1 MTVEES
7 AERIYGLLRQA
18 LSDNNQQRQQ
28 AEADLRNAEDSPDY
42 FASLAM
48 IAAASDA
55 DAESRIRWLA
65 AVCGKN
71 AVPRSWRRTVRKN
84 GVTEDERVFV
94 RETLLNALG
103 EKHSTI
109 ATQLSVWV
117 ALIARCDFPSYW
129 PSLIDDLCSAIQA
142 QDSNVMLHAIVTL
155 DMVLKQLASKRL
167 MSDRKALNR
176 VAPKVFR
183 MLHHHFESHLQI
195 LVANQ
200 APMDVLQSS
209 FRVLVYCLKSFRRL
223 LEYGCKTIDE
233 FPEVPAVFTK
243 IHQLPDLFLTAAV
256 KGTDVQA
263 RLSHLV
269 SKLVR
274 STQQHHPIGFQP
286 YLLVFLE
293 HYYNAILAFDFQ
305 RSADRVC
312 FQGAVFIR
320 SLLNSM
326 SYDINVSTMNQ
337 FREMVNV
344 GAQPPQGNSAEGCRY
359 IILSFFTEDRV
370 NALIR
375 GMISRIFILSERELE
390 TWSNDPEA
398 LVREEELADW
408 GTESL
413 RHECEEIFKILL
425 LREKNRVVPMIRD
438 LTQSVPPD
446 KPLLL
451 DACYRAVGRTVYDM
465 HGTVDFQVWL
475 NDRLLNILR
484 ADCGNNLGQ
493 RIIQARTAWLVGQ
506 FVEQLTRD
514 SRRVVTPLLVNLM
527 SSPNSDR
534 VIALTAAKALQ
545 MLVDDMG
552 FISFD
557 FSPHLELC
565 IVSCFRLLCAAET
578 ASTKRELVNIVT
590 TIISRT
596 RARYVVPVVELIATS
611 LPALWNPEHSQQN
624 DSGLDVGFSGGRQEE
639 ESGDENALRSLLVMM
654 LTTLFRKAGP
664 SALQSPLMRK
674 RVFEII
680 DFAVDMN
687 KGKGGLYML
696 EDGCELWTVVTSSSE
711 EYSMEL
717 AALFPRTIEIL
728 GIDFDNLK
736 EVFHL
741 MEEYALIGREQ
752 FMNQFGSNMLQI
764 LEKVLNVTKERGC
777 LAAVDILE
785 LLLLL
790 FPNEGVRF
798 ISNVL
803 RVCLEK
809 IVSNSESQVVT
820 AAYLALLARACLVNI
835 GDLETLVVQGNEA
848 AAVALLDA
856 LISNVDSVYKLR
868 RRKLVVF
875 AICGLTSRYC
885 SSGNIQERVPLVL
898 NAITQVLAEE
908 KSRPPIQHNS
918 GFNDFL
924 ASFGEDGKDE
934 EGASTSDEPLPGAQ
948 RRKAL
953 FEGDI
958 SRRTEL
964 RDACLDLLSS
974 LRRTTSERYDTI
986 IGATDS
992 RVLEQLATYVHN

>member
-7 AERIYGLLRQA
+7 AERIYGLLRHA
-18 LSDNNQQRQQ
+18 LSDQNQQRQQ
-28 AEADLRNAEDSPDY
+28 AEAALRNAEDSVDY

-48 IAAASDA
+48 IAVASDA

-71 AVPRSWRRTVRKN
+71 AVSRSWRRRVRKN
-84 GVTEDERVFV
+84 GVTEDERAYV
-94 RETLLNALG
+94 RDTLLNALG

-109 ATQLSVWV
+109 ATQISVWIALV
-117 ALIARCDFPSYW
+117 ARSDFPAYW
-129 PSLIDDLCSAIQA
+129 PNLINDLCLAIQA
-142 QDSNVMLHAIVTL
+142 NDNAVMLHAIVTL

-167 MSDRKALNR
+167 MSDRKALHR
-176 VAPKVFR
+176 VAPTVFR
-183 MLHHHFESHLQI
+183 VLHHHFEAHLQI
-195 LVANQ
+195 LVSSQ
-200 APMDVLQSS
+200 APPDILQAS

-223 LEYGCKTIDE
+223 LEYGCKTLDD
-233 FPEVPAVFTK
+233 FPEAPAVFAK
-243 IHQLPDLFLTAAV
+243 IHQLPHFFMTAAI
-256 KGTDVQA
+256 KGSDVQI
-263 RLSHLV
+263 RLSHLA

-286 YLLVFLE
+286 YLSVFLE
-293 HYYNAILAFDFQ
+293 HYYNAIIAFDFEK
-305 RSADRVC
+305 SADRVC

-320 SLLNSM
+320 SLLNCM
-326 SYDINVSTMNQ
+326 SYDINVSSTNQ
-337 FREMVNV
+337 FREMIRE
-344 GAQPPQGNSAEGCRY
+344 GAQPPPGNSAEGCRY
-359 IILSFFTEDRV
+359 VILSFFNEDKV
-370 NALIR
+370 CALIQ
-375 GMISRIFILSERELE
+375 GMISRVFILSDRELE
-390 TWSNDPEA
+390 TWSSDPEA

-425 LREKNRVVPMIRD
+425 LREKNRVVPMMRD

-451 DACYRAVGRTVYDM
+451 DACYRAVGRAVYDM
-465 HGTVDFQVWL
+465 QGSFDFQVWL
-475 NDRLLNILR
+475 NERLLNILR
-484 ADCGNNLGQ
+484 ADCGGNLGE

-514 SRRVVTPLLVNLM
+514 SRQVVTPLLVRLM
-527 SSPNSDR
+527 SAPNGDR

-552 FISFD
+552 FSSVD
-557 FSPHLELC
+557 FAPHLEMC
-565 IVSCFRLLCAAET
+565 ILSSFRLVFAAET
-578 ASTKRELVNIVT
+578 AATKRDLINIVIS
-590 TIISRT
+590 IISRS
-596 RARYVVPVVELIATS
+596 RARFIVPVIELIASS
-611 LPALWNPEHSQQN
+611 LVSLWNSEQTPRADAVTTDGFSPEHQ
-624 DSGLDVGFSGGRQEE
+624 DGG
-639 ESGDENALRSLLVMM
+639 SGDENALRSLVVTM

-664 SALQSPLMRK
+664 AALQSPLMK
-674 RVFEII
+674 KSVFEII
-680 DFAVDMN
+680 DFSVDMN
-687 KGKGGLYML
+687 KGKGGSYMM
-696 EDGCELWTVVTSSSE
+696 EEGCELWTVVTSSSE
-711 EYSMEL
+711 EYSTEL

-752 FMNQFGSNMLQI
+752 FMNQFASNMLQT
-764 LEKVLNVTKERGC
+764 LERVLNVTKERGC

-785 LLLLL
+785 LLLRL

-809 IVSNSESQVVT
+809 VVSNSESQVVT
-820 AAYLALLARACLVNI
+820 AAYVALLARACLVNI
-835 GDLETLVVQGNEA
+835 GDLEILVVQGNEG

-856 LISNVDSVYKLR
+856 LLSNVDSVYKLH

-875 AICGLTSRYC
+875 AICGLASRYC
-885 SSGNIQERVPLVL
+885 SSGNIQHRVPLVL

-908 KSRPPIQHNS
+908 NSRTPTQHDSDFEN
-918 GFNDFL
+918 FL
-924 ASFGEDGKDE
+924 ARFGEDGNDDE
-934 EGASTSDEPLPGAQ
+934 EPIGDELLPGA
-948 RRKAL
+948 RRRQAL
-953 FEGDI
+953 SEEDVM
-958 SRRTEL
+958 RRMQL
-964 RDACLDLLSS
+964 RDACTDLLGC
-974 LRRTTSERYDTI
+974 LRRTTNERYDAI

-992 RVLEQLATYVHN
+992 RVLQQLATYVHN

>member
-18 LSDNNQQRQQ
+18 LSDHNQQRQQ
-28 AEADLRNAEDSPDY
+28 AEAALRDAEDSPDY

-71 AVPRSWRRTVRKN
+71 AVSRSWRRNVRKN
-84 GVTEDERVFV
+84 GVTEDERAYV
-94 RETLLNALG
+94 RETLLNTLG
-103 EKHSTI
+103 ESHSTI
-109 ATQLSVWV
+109 ATQLSVWI
-117 ALIARCDFPSYW
+117 ALVARCDFPSHW
-129 PSLIDDLCSAIQA
+129 PNLIDDLCSAIQA
-142 QDSNVMLHAIVTL
+142 QDNAVMLHAIVTL
-155 DMVLKQLASKRL
+155 DMVLKQLESKRL
-167 MSDRKALNR
+167 MSDRKVLR
-176 VAPKVFR
+176 RIAPNVFR
-183 MLHHHFESHLQI
+183 ILHHHFEAHLQI

-200 APMDVLQSS
+200 APPDVLQSS

-223 LEYGCKTIDE
+223 LEYGCKTIDD
-233 FPEVPAVFTK
+233 FQEVPSVFTK
-243 IHQLPDLFLTAAV
+243 IHQLPDIFLRAAV
-256 KGTDVQA
+256 KGSDVQV
-263 RLSHLV
+263 RLSHLA

-274 STQQHHPIGFQP
+274 STQQHHPISFQP
-286 YLLVFLE
+286 YLAVFLE
-293 HYYNAILAFDFQ
+293 HYYNAIIAFDFQ

-326 SYDINVSTMNQ
+326 SYDINISTMNQ
-337 FREMVNV
+337 FREMVRA
-344 GAQPPQGNSAEGCRY
+344 GAQPPQGISAEGCRY
-359 IILSFFTEDRV
+359 IILSFFSEDRV
-370 NALIR
+370 NALIQ

-390 TWSNDPEA
+390 TWSSDPEA

-425 LREKNRVVPMIRD
+425 LREKNRVVPMMRD

-451 DACYRAVGRTVYDM
+451 DACYRAVGRVVYDM
-465 HGTVDFQVWL
+465 HGIVDFQVWL

-484 ADCGNNLGQ
+484 ADCGNNLGE

-514 SRRVVTPLLVNLM
+514 SRKVVTPLLVKLM
-527 SSPNSDR
+527 GAPNSDR

-557 FSPHLELC
+557 FAPHLEMC
-565 IVSCFRLLCAAET
+565 IVSCFRLVFAAET
-578 ASTKRELVNIVT
+578 ASTKRELINIVT

-596 RARYVVPVVELIATS
+596 RARFIVPVIELIASS
-611 LPALWNPEHSQQN
+611 LHSLWSPEHTQQT
-624 DSGLDVGFSGGRQEE
+624 DSCVDIDFSAGRHEG
-639 ESGDENALRSLLVMM
+639 ESGDDNALRSLVVTM
-654 LTTLFRKAGP
+654 LTALFRKAGP

-687 KGKGGLYML
+687 KGKGGSYML
-696 EDGCELWTVVTSSSE
+696 EDGCELWTVVTSSSQ
-711 EYSMEL
+711 EYSTEL

-752 FMNQFGSNMLQI
+752 FMNQFASSMLQT

-809 IVSNSESQVVT
+809 IVSNSESQVLA
-820 AAYLALLARACLVNI
+820 AAYVALLARACLVNI
-835 GDLETLVVQGNEA
+835 GDLESLVVQGNEA
-848 AAVALLDA
+848 AAVSLLDA

-885 SSGNIQERVPLVL
+885 SSRNIQQRVPLVL
-898 NAITQVLAEE
+898 NAITQVMAEE
-908 KSRPPIQHNS
+908 KSRQPVKQSSDFDN
-918 GFNDFL
+918 FL
-924 ASFGEDGKDE
+924 ARFGEDGSDDGE
-934 EGASTSDEPLPGAQ
+934 TATDEPLPGAE

-953 FEGDI
+953 SEGDVLQ
-958 SRRTEL
+958 RTEL
-964 RDACLDLLSS
+964 RDACVDLLGC
-974 LRRTTSERYDTI
+974 LRRTTNERYDAI

-992 RVLEQLATYVHN
+992 RILEQLATYVHD